1 MGELQNR
8 KFRNRLLIP
17 WKGAKANEDANESGE
32 LAAASPKY
40 AEGKP
45 FVGTPEAASRN
56 KKVEAEESIK
66 VDPN

>member
-1 MGELQNR
+1 MER
-8 KFRNRLLIP
+8 
-17 WKGAKANEDANESGE
+17 AKANEDANESGE